1 MTVSCKGTPAS
12 SPWTGT
18 GTSWAAT
25 PSSPSTT
32 PLPPSTQLGHFRPS
46 SLATARTRIKIVL
59 WRQIQV
65 SVQEPRLSGLALVT
79 TVSTVLWPFRDLV
92 SCLFLGM
99 ILSSGFCNASSVLK
113 APLDYP
119 VCGYRGV
126 RCPEKA
132 SEVAPPTIDLLTLIT
147 IVVGVLLIGSTSIGY
162 IIRTRNR
169 RLAKKGILGT
179 DEKETKTQK
188 RSTLGNR

>member
-1 MTVSCKGTPAS
+1 MQGHAGQFSMDWNGDKLAS
-12 SPWTGT
+12 YSILALNHSAAAFN
-18 GTSWAAT
+18 TSWTLRTKFIGNCTDQDQHCALETSFIPGAQIVWPGT
-25 PSSPSTT
+25 CDDRIYKTVAMK
-32 PLPPSTQLGHFRPS
+32 RPS
-46 SLATARTRIKIVL
+46 GV
-59 WRQIQV
+59 
-65 SVQEPRLSGLALVT
+65 
-79 TVSTVLWPFRDLV
+79 
-92 SCLFLGM
+92 
-99 ILSSGFCNASSVLK
+99 CNAESVLE

-126 RCPEKA
+126 LCPEKA
-132 SEVAPPTIDLLTLIT
+132 SEVAPPTFNLLTLIT
-147 IVVGVLLIGSTSIGY
+147 IVIGVLLIGSTSIGY